1 MSSFV
6 RVKRDRL
13 HLGMGLFHFLFAAA
27 VGVWA
32 VGGCEHVQV
41 SSNEQL
47 QAFSESPGAPLCD
60 RLREF
65 GDTHL
70 SVDQAHLMEARLKTG
85 PYRVGPDEVL
95 ELTLSS
101 FLGAVTSEESV
112 KPDQT
117 SSLSCRINEA
127 GSIFLPVVGELAVA
141 GKSLPEIE
149 AAVIAAYYP
158 KYAKTYPSVFVKISE
173 YKKQKVSIV
182 GAVQKPGVYEL
193 QRDQMSLV
201 SLIMQAGGIAEE
213 GAAGIRIER
222 CRSDSDSAASP
233 KSLDPSLFG
242 PRTGS
247 SVGLD
252 EADRPVQL
260 ASIVEPMGQAGSS
273 DLTMSFKADRGTPTR
288 GWLSIG
294 RAGRVVVREHVD
306 VASADE
312 RSQIAQHVAW
322 GQPGVVEAQVDRQL
336 YDLSVALTA
345 RSQTGFFDSDEATT
359 LRAAETAG
367 GYGIQLAAARTA
379 VPAPRRTMAPAPA
392 SDSGDR
398 TTVVLPIKGINVPFA
413 DVALYE
419 GDRVTVERL
428 VIPVFS
434 VIGLVQRP
442 GSFPYPPDA
451 QYTLA
456 QAIAFGGGVEDLPEP
471 RYIMVYRLQ
480 SDGTIIHA
488 TYGLAKL
495 GRTGALDDPA
505 AVIIR
510 PGDIVAIEQTPRT
523 RTTKFLKELFR
534 VNIGAYIPIIR

>member
-1 MSSFV
+1 
-6 RVKRDRL
+6 
-13 HLGMGLFHFLFAAA
+13 MGLFHFLFAAG

-32 VGGCEHVQV
+32 VGGCEHVRV

-85 PYRVGPDEVL
+85 PYRVGPEEVL
-95 ELTLSS
+95 DLTLSS
-101 FLGAVTSEESV
+101 FLGVVTSEDSV

-117 SSLSCRINEA
+117 STLSCRINEA

-149 AAVIAAYYP
+149 AAVISAYYP

-173 YKKQKVSIV
+173 YKKQKVSIT
-182 GAVQKPGVYEL
+182 GAVKNPGIYEL

-201 SLIMQAGGIAEE
+201 ALIMQAGGITED

-222 CRSDSDSAASP
+222 CRSDSAASP

-247 SVGLD
+247 SMGRS

-288 GWLSIG
+288 GWLTVG
-294 RAGRVVVREHVD
+294 RQGRVMVREHLD

-312 RSQIAQHVAW
+312 RSQIAQHLAW

-336 YDLSVALTA
+336 YDLSVALAA
-345 RSQTGFFDSDEATT
+345 RSQTGFFDSDQPTT
-359 LRAAETAG
+359 LRPAEAAG

-379 VPAPRRTMAPAPA
+379 VPAPRRTMEAAPA

-398 TTVVLPIKGINVPFA
+398 VTVVLPIKGINVPFA
-413 DVALYE
+413 DVPLYE

-442 GSFPYPPDA
+442 GNFPYPPDA

-488 TYGLAKL
+488 TYELAKL
-495 GRTGALDDPA
+495 GHTGGLDDPA
-505 AVIIR
+505 TVLIR

-523 RTTKFLKELFR
+523 RTTKFLKDLFH
-534 VNIGAYIPIIR
+534 VNIGAYIPIPITK